1 MAKLFCLSITRDP
14 EQSVIHVSKSLL
26 LHLYDYKTFNF
37 CFAQASVMRVIGR
50 VDAREKYKLELAL
63 KYCRA
68 KMTEFRS
75 EERRKVQYKKQL
87 LVNAS
92 LHIYLFYRC

>member
-1 MAKLFCLSITRDP
+1 MATK
-14 EQSVIHVSKSLL
+14 
-26 LHLYDYKTFNF
+26 HLT
-37 CFAQASVMRVIGR
+37 FAQASVIRVIGR

-68 KMTEFRS
+68 KLTELRS
-75 EERRKVQYKKQL
+75 EERRKVQYNLFL

-92 LHIYLFYRC
+92 LHNFYRC